1 MKKLLST
8 FLISLFF
15 VGFVNATE
23 WNISS
28 DAFKSLGSIVQ
39 DTTVEGLTINAS
51 ADKAVVVDENAKTLG
66 DISFTHR
73 LKLGGAGTYIDSVAS
88 DRVISFKVV
97 GDTKITV
104 AAMSST
110 GSENRLL
117 NIVSANGDTLA
128 QFPALGDSLL
138 LQNTSMKA
146 ILLQSIYSLPV
157 VVSIFI
163 HLKLKLLKNLLLAL
177 SLVFQKMLT
186 VSLIQRL

>member
-128 QFPALGDSLL
+128 QFCSWRFFDFCRIPL
-138 LQNTSMKA
+138 
-146 ILLQSIYSLPV
+146 
-157 VVSIFI
+157 
-163 HLKLKLLKNLLLAL
+163 
-177 SLVFQKMLT
+177 
-186 VSLIQRL
+186 